1 MKTNRALGFDLEAHG
16 VAADNK
22 LTFVIR
28 ARRSVH
34 FLDLHAVW
42 AYRGLLYFLVW
53 RDVKVRYKQTAIGIG
68 WAIFQ
73 PLMTMLVFTMVFW
86 RFAGVESGTLPYQIV
101 AFVGLLPWNYFSQAV
116 VRSTTSLVGESN
128 LISKVYFPR
137 VIVPISAVVS
147 PLVDFAFTLLTLA
160 GLLFWFGIV
169 PPAGV
174 LALPLF
180 LLLAFATA
188 LGVALWTSA
197 LNARYRDVAQIM
209 PFLTQLW
216 LFASP
221 VAYPISSVPLKW
233 RSLYDLNPMVGVIE
247 GFRWAVLGNSNLEW
261 SAIAASVIVIMML
274 VCSGLVF
281 FTYTERFL
289 ADVL

>member
-1 MKTNRALGFDLEAHG
+1 MKTNRAPGFDWEAHG

-22 LTFVIR
+22 PTFVIR
-28 ARRSVH
+28 AHRRLR
-34 FLDLHAVW
+34 FLDLDAVW
-42 AYRGLLYFLVW
+42 AYRGLVYFLVW

-73 PLMTMLVFTMVFW
+73 PLMTMLVFTVVF
-86 RFAGVESGTLPYQIV
+86 RKFASVESGTSPYQML

-137 VIVPISAVVS
+137 VIVPIATVVS
-147 PLVDFAFTLLTLA
+147 PLVDFAFTLLALA

-169 PPAGV
+169 PPANV

-197 LNARYRDVAQIM
+197 LNAKYRDVAQIV

-216 LFASP
+216 MFVSP
-221 VAYPISSVPLKW
+221 VAYPLSSVPLKW

-247 GFRWAVLGNSNLEW
+247 GFRWAVLGNSNPEW
-261 SAIAASVIVIMML
+261 SAMAASVIVIAIL
-274 VCSGLVF
+274 VCSGLVY